1 MPSPSSSPVAT
12 SNHHR
17 RRSTLQT
24 NSKAKELIER
34 YVATYKKGIDDPLKP
49 FIGAKPKFLTEPKI
63 ASNEESE
70 MATRL
75 ASATITQLIVDY
87 AAAAAAST
95 KTSSSSS
102 GGVLLV
108 MGQDASYSPSCRK
121 VLNTAKDD
129 ATSVNT
135 LPVTVCMN
143 IDWCHT
149 IPHITNTTGPGMG
162 VPAIHNRL
170 LIFVGTP
177 SKYLAMITK
186 FKLEEDVNLAY
197 EQNRLVVVTRGAIM
211 LPLGSQE
218 QNLLGTDADHVLDA
232 IVDTMD
238 EVALGGC
245 AWGHGI
251 GTKSELLSHAF
262 YHLPRTMH
270 WMHVPREV
278 GLPAP
283 MVDLEQAIVQH
294 SDGRDEYTEFD
305 SFVDYIKYSNELKL
319 AMPMM
324 CITNYYDAGLLVSI
338 VQGFVQES
346 GAGMLTDRDGLAMLR
361 EGSIGHTMSKMN
373 QVCSVE
379 PWASTR
385 SLYNFYIGDG
395 AARLNNGM
403 ETAFHLMENYT
414 GSNYVTVFVF
424 NNHRWAIEDNLVADI
439 VDEHV
444 LNNTDFYNVIAG
456 HPNVTITTDMHGL
469 HTKLKTITEDQNLYA
484 KGETSAKFQIVIVRG
499 LELEVPVLLGD
510 MDSIKGSNEMDLM
523 RKILGEYATGC
534 EGKVPLYGCSAFEYI
549 QYLKTFMQEMPEG
562 KLYQYTCGRTDI
574 QAAHMCGYDQPEG
587 RCVLFINDVYGINS
601 LGESLRMIQSGL
613 GRDSKQVLIFIWHP
627 SLLGVIDHFHVH
639 RPAMVWPSVGTNL
652 AKYYVRKESDGFF
665 VDFHGTDV
673 DKCVT
678 QVSKAIHAKT
688 PLIVINMLPEHEQN
702 YVSLDIRAKIPPAN

>member
-1 MPSPSSSPVAT
+1 MVPV
-12 SNHHR
+12 
-17 RRSTLQT
+17 
-24 NSKAKELIER
+24 
-34 YVATYKKGIDDPLKP
+34 
-49 FIGAKPKFLTEPKI
+49 
-63 ASNEESE
+63 ESE

-186 FKLEEDVNLAY
+186 FKAEEDVNLAY

-319 AMPMM
+319 AMPMI

-379 PWASTR
+379 PW
-385 SLYNFYIGDG
+385 
-395 AARLNNGM
+395 
-403 ETAFHLMENYT
+403 
-414 GSNYVTVFVF
+414 
-424 NNHRWAIEDNLVADI
+424 
-439 VDEHV
+439 
-444 LNNTDFYNVIAG
+444 
-456 HPNVTITTDMHGL
+456 
-469 HTKLKTITEDQNLYA
+469 
-484 KGETSAKFQIVIVRG
+484 
-499 LELEVPVLLGD
+499 
-510 MDSIKGSNEMDLM
+510 
-523 RKILGEYATGC
+523 
-534 EGKVPLYGCSAFEYI
+534 
-549 QYLKTFMQEMPEG
+549 
-562 KLYQYTCGRTDI
+562 
-574 QAAHMCGYDQPEG
+574 
-587 RCVLFINDVYGINS
+587 
-601 LGESLRMIQSGL
+601 
-613 GRDSKQVLIFIWHP
+613 
-627 SLLGVIDHFHVH
+627 
-639 RPAMVWPSVGTNL
+639 
-652 AKYYVRKESDGFF
+652 
-665 VDFHGTDV
+665 
-673 DKCVT
+673 
-678 QVSKAIHAKT
+678 
-688 PLIVINMLPEHEQN
+688 
-702 YVSLDIRAKIPPAN
+702 VSLHIPIYNNILYDES